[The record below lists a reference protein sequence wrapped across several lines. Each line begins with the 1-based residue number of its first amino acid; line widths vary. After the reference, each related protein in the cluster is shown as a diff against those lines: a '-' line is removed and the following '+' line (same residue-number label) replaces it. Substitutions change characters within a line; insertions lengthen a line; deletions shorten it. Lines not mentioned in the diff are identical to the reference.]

1 MLIHEFLLLS
11 CSILPPLDPKTVM
24 FVNQIVEGCSIQ
36 CLIISSSIPN
46 IICIKLQ
53 SRSMQRLHDL
63 HYIAKSIESPPSN
76 ERFDYFSNFHEYK
89 S

>member
-1 MLIHEFLLLS
+1 
-11 CSILPPLDPKTVM
+11 
-24 FVNQIVEGCSIQ
+24 
-36 CLIISSSIPN
+36 
-46 IICIKLQ
+46 
-53 SRSMQRLHDL
+53 MQRLHDL